1 MASINFYTPLN
12 ELSDLWV
19 FSEAKKGGTL
29 DRLGEILRLAPRLI
43 PPNRIWPPCNL
54 FWTMY
59 ERVFEK
65 FDFCICDSIRSQPL
79 AWLEV
84 EVKGSL
90 IKFVWPLV
98 SQKNPLRR
106 CQQELEVQGLL
117 CPPLALYVSLL
128 FFLPLILISSKYLLN
143 SRGWGNAL
151 RFGSWSNDQIR
162 SPCTRT
168 SDTQKSK
175 HRWNHKHAW
184 KLRFGSDTV
193 KEAQT
198 KTLPDVYIYLLWP
211 PLILSSLTF
220 AALLNPSRIIYPL
233 LFISLPS
240 YNFSPCTRSLWQ

>member
-1 MASINFYTPLN
+1 MG
-12 ELSDLWV
+12 V
-19 FSEAKKGGTL
+19 FRGQKRGTL
-29 DRLGEILRLAPRLI
+29 DRLGEILCLAPRLI

-65 FDFCICDSIRSQPL
+65 FDFCMCDSIRSQPL
-79 AWLEV
+79 ARLEV

-90 IKFVWPLV
+90 IKIAWPLV

-106 CQQELEVQGLL
+106 CQQELEVQSLL

-143 SRGWGNAL
+143 SRDGETPYVLEVGA
-151 RFGSWSNDQIR
+151 
-162 SPCTRT
+162 RT
-168 SDTQKSK
+168 DTQKSK
-175 HRWNHKHAW
+175 SRWNHKHAW

-220 AALLNPSRIIYPL
+220 AALLTPSRIIYPL